1 MSHIQLQRGRRN
13 SRSGFGFA
21 AKCVSEVV
29 EVTFRMLLAGS
40 LLLGGCSRSSLAGGP
55 HPAAFAPGMTANIA
69 FDGHLAVD
77 QFGYRPA
84 DAKVCVIRDP
94 QVGFDSG
101 AHFSP
106 GSEYQVRRADDG
118 NAVFTGRPA
127 PWHAGAVDPT
137 SGDRGWWL
145 DFSAVTAPGTYFVYD
160 TERKV
165 RSAAFN
171 IGPEVYRNVLKAAVR
186 MFYYQRSGIAKRTPY
201 AASCW
206 TDEPAYMGPDQD
218 TRARDITDRDNTGK
232 IRDVSGGWFDAGDTN
247 KYVTFASQPVHQLLS
262 AYQESPA
269 AFTDDFNIPES
280 GNGLPDVLDE
290 VRWEI
295 AWLKK
300 MQYADGSAALKVGE
314 IVYAAGA
321 PPSSDRNTRYYIPG
335 CTSSTI
341 ALAGMLA
348 HASHVFA
355 AIPALKSE
363 AADLQTRAVAAWQN
377 YQNHPTKQ
385 TRCDTGIVHAGNADQ
400 SERDQQAAAAVAA
413 IYLFAATGDSAY
425 DRYVQAH
432 YRDLQ
437 PYHDFGWSRYKPEQ
451 GEALLFYTTLP
462 AADAG
467 LRRTILADKLSDI
480 HAGNQVYG
488 LQPEHD
494 LYRAYMPEAQYHW
507 GSNNPR
513 AGYGNSNIDVVTYA
527 IDPDNAGSYTTRA
540 LDTLHYFHGVNPFA
554 TVYLSNMY
562 AYGATQS
569 LNQIYHVWFANKTR
583 WSDARSSECG
593 PAPGYIPGGPNYQAA
608 KDGVPDSLRPP
619 VGQPPQKSYRD
630 WNMADPD
637 KSWTVTE
644 PAIYYQSGYI
654 KLLAKFA
661 Q

>member
-1 MSHIQLQRGRRN
+1 ME
-13 SRSGFGFA
+13 A
-21 AKCVSEVV
+21 V
-29 EVTFRMLLAGS
+29 EFSIRS
-40 LLLGGCSRSSLAGGP
+40 LLVVSVLVGGCTRNTIAESKSS
-55 HPAAFAPGMTANIA
+55 AAFAPGVTANIP
-69 FDGHLAVD
+69 FDGHLTVD

-84 DAKVCVIRDP
+84 DSKFCVIRDP
-94 QVGFDSG
+94 RVGFDSN

-106 GSEYQVRRADDG
+106 GPKYQVRRASDG
-118 NAVFTGRPA
+118 DVVLAAQPA
-127 PWHAGAVDPT
+127 PWHKGAVDPT

-145 DFSAVTAPGTYFVYD
+145 DFSALTAPGTYFVYD
-160 TERKV
+160 TDRKV

-171 IGPEVYRNVLKAAVR
+171 IEPLVYRNVLKAALR
-186 MFYYQRSGIAKRTPY
+186 MFYYQRSGFAKQPPF

-206 TDEPAYMGPDQD
+206 TDAAAYLGPDQD
-218 TRARDITDRDNTGK
+218 THARDITDRDNTSK

-295 AWLKK
+295 GWLKK
-300 MQYADGSAALKVGE
+300 MQYPDGSAALKVGE

-321 PPSSDRNTRYYIPG
+321 PPSSDHNTRYYIPS

-341 ALAGMLA
+341 AVAGMLA
-348 HASHVFA
+348 HASQVFA
-355 AIPALKSE
+355 GIPALKSE
-363 AADLQTRAVAAWQN
+363 AADLQTRAVAAWRN

-385 TRCDTGIVHAGNADQ
+385 THCDTGVVHAGNADW
-400 SERDQQAAAAVAA
+400 SEPDQQAAAAVAA
-413 IYLFAATGDSAY
+413 VYLFAATGDTTY
-425 DRYVQAH
+425 DHYVQAH

-462 AADAG
+462 AANAE
-467 LRRTILADKLSDI
+467 LRRTILADKLNDV

-488 LQPEHD
+488 LQPDAD
-494 LYRAYMPEAQYHW
+494 LYRAYLPEAQYHW

-513 AGYGNSNIDVVTYA
+513 AAYGNSNIDVVTYG

-562 AYGATQS
+562 TYGATQS
-569 LNQIYHVWFANKTR
+569 LNEIYHVWFAQKTR

-593 PAPGYIPGGPNYQAA
+593 PAPGYVPGGPNFQAA

-637 KSWTVTE
+637 KSWAVTE